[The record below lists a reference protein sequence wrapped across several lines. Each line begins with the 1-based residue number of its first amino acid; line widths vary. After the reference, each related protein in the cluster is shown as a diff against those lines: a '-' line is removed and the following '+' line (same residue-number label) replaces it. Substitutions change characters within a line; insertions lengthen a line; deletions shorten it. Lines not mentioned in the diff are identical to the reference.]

1 MNWKGNGHKTN
12 NFHFA
17 QRLEHT
23 TVKKNIHFKISI
35 EMENFVFNLW
45 TNTTFVKCMIIV
57 YNFAELN
64 TILSGHN
71 AFSVYFWNKTTKQK
85 SAKENLITPFYLQ
98 TQLPM
103 TLSTT

>member
-17 QRLEHT
+17 QHLVQWNTLRKKEHSLQ
-23 TVKKNIHFKISI
+23 ICI

-64 TILSGHN
+64 MILSGHN

-98 TQLPM
+98 T
-103 TLSTT
+103 